1 MNILKKF
8 SRLARPFWTGA
19 HGRIQWLML
28 AVLIGFTLCSITIS
42 VWIAAWDKRFY
53 DALAAFDGASMPAL
67 IVEYLGYMAM
77 IIGCIVCGDWLQKR
91 LIFRWRTHL
100 TEQFQ
105 QNWLEGHKHYRLRL
119 TGEPDNP
126 DQRIAEDIY
135 LLADKSIGLFR
146 SFINN
151 IAKFSAFVAV
161 LWTLSGVQIF
171 NIGGRDITIHGY
183 LVWVALIY
191 SVISTLIAH
200 LVGRKLKNLNIDRQH
215 READYRA
222 ALLRVRDHAEQI
234 AFYNGGEAETGRLKQ
249 RYLRI
254 RDNWLRLTNCEF
266 RQETFWATYVRI
278 SIFIPILATLPMY
291 LAKTMTF
298 GDMMQTRTSFARVQ
312 DSFGWFTDSYRRLI
326 EWAAVVERL
335 SGFQMALEQ
344 VEQVEQEGGSAA
356 RPAPALT
363 LNNHRQSGILVLQN
377 LTVHTQTGSPL
388 LTDINL
394 EAHTPEWVLLEGR
407 SGIGKSTLLRA
418 LAGLWPYYQGSF
430 ALDGSLLFL
439 PQRPYLPADTLRH
452 TVSYPHTACQDDRL
466 IQTTLEQVGL
476 GRLKDNLDE
485 PYEWHGILSGGE
497 QQRLSLAR
505 ALLHKPQ
512 ILFLDEATN
521 QLDGESALA
530 LMQTLKRALS
540 DTLVIGI
547 SHQSEIQ
554 ALFGRKVNLKPLDE
568 LANRS
573 D

>member
-8 SRLARPFWTGA
+8 FRLARPFWTGA

-161 LWTLSGVQIF
+161 LWTLSGVQTF

-222 ALLRVRDHAEQI
+222 
-234 AFYNGGEAETGRLKQ
+234 
-249 RYLRI
+249 
-254 RDNWLRLTNCEF
+254 
-266 RQETFWATYVRI
+266 
-278 SIFIPILATLPMY
+278 MY

-335 SGFQMALEQ
+335 SGFQTALEQ
-344 VEQVEQEGGSAA
+344 VEQEGRSAA
-356 RPAPALT
+356 RPASAPALT
-363 LNNHRQSGILVLQN
+363 LNKHRQSGILVLQN

-394 EAHTPEWVLLEGR
+394 EAHAPEWVLLEGR
-407 SGIGKSTLLRA
+407 SGIGKSTLLRT

-452 TVSYPHTACQDDRL
+452 TVSYPHTVCQDDQI

-476 GRLKDNLDE
+476 GRLKNNLDE

-521 QLDGESALA
+521 QLDGESALT
-530 LMQTLKRALS
+530 LMQTLKRALP

-547 SHQSEIQ
+547 SHQPEIQ
-554 ALFGRKVNLKPLDE
+554 TLFGRKVNLKPLDE